1 MSNTLYCHY
10 PDGRKE
16 TIRHPAKPLNQG
28 ADGAIFASTDRRY
41 ALKIY
46 HHPDKDPRRE
56 HKLWQMI
63 EHTPPAQQ
71 GVTFAWP
78 LAILK
83 THRGKFVG
91 YLMPLLNFKHEVQL
105 EQLLSARA
113 RQQSKLPE
121 SYLFRLNAAIE
132 LVRCVEALHRSGHAI
147 IDFKPVN
154 VMVNRRT
161 AAISIVDCDGF
172 FIRGSHDQFPGHQYT
187 AGYIAPEAHN
197 NKLPP
202 DQLDQAQDLFALAV
216 IVFQLL
222 NNGIHPFQGVPKPG
236 TKLPTDNQARISAAL
251 YPYGEQPHP
260 RIGPS
265 PWSLHRHFPV
275 NLRGALESSLIG
287 PKRHSAQQWLQL
299 LETLREHISQCQK
312 TADHYYWGEECPHCR
327 QSAGQTQ
334 QLAAT
339 AKAAAQRKPRKPT
352 IKTRPTRHT
361 AAQPTPPPAPTA
373 TISTGFAWFM
383 IVAVILVGIIFF
395 NNDHSDDSRYPSPD
409 DTADEVFKDSYSEML
424 IPASD
429 LNFLILDPAK
439 TTTETVAYTDD
450 VVRMTYDD
458 GQPDSIF
465 YQLPEFSSASAI
477 PYLKRKAISLNTTT
491 TMISGAYDIG
501 IRDFNDHNRML
512 GQNNNPKNNILMLS
526 DWQYDEATATSY
538 TYLCIRH
545 NDGSGIGGALPI
557 CQHVLQSKT
566 NGSARF
572 EFTEQ
577 PDTDTSTAAQ
587 AGGWRYDLSN
597 NGRYLAMASNR
608 TLIVYKTNN
617 PKQPLV
623 QQLLP
628 ADQLQQSINRII
640 IDDSGEQIYLAL
652 TAPAKPN
659 EAFSGTVLELQ
670 KTGQEYQIS
679 TDFSTLTDPNTLSG
693 IDVAINA
700 DGTIMAIGEYT
711 DSYLNTTDYTSL
723 GSPVD
728 VLEGFAR
735 ISLWQRT
742 SEGWQQISTVHE
754 LKSANVTINGEAF
767 YTDKP
772 PRELI
777 TVPQTISAYYFRAS
791 WFGGGQGSIQSHAAF
806 NRHFQLS
813 RDGKILMS
821 GLTLNGQNNRQNS
834 TMTVST
840 HLYGITG
847 SDVALAAIAK
857 LAVSRQYDQNYLLV
871 DARMSKDA
879 ATIIFNTTTNVRSV
893 SRQIQQTTRFD
904 LFDLNSL
911 SQPES
916 VTTDGGS
923 TY

>member
-41 ALKIY
+41 ALKVY
-46 HHPDKDPRRE
+46 HHPDKDRNRE
-56 HKLWQMI
+56 HKIWQMI

-78 LAILK
+78 LAVLK
-83 THRGKFVG
+83 THKGKFVG
-91 YLMPLLNFKHEVQL
+91 YLMPLLNFEHEVQL

-113 RQQSKLPE
+113 RQQSGLPE

-197 NKLPP
+197 HKLPP
-202 DQLDQAQDLFALAV
+202 NQLDQAQDLFALAV

-236 TKLPTDNQARISAAL
+236 SKLPTDNQARISAAL
-251 YPYGEQPHP
+251 YPYGEQSHP
-260 RIGPS
+260 QIDPS
-265 PWSLHRHFPV
+265 PWSIHRHFPV
-275 NLRGALESSLIG
+275 NLRRALESSLVSQT
-287 PKRHSAQQWLQL
+287 RHSAQQWLQL
-299 LETLREHISQCQK
+299 MEALREHICQCQK
-312 TADHYYWGEECPHCR
+312 TADHYYWGNECPHC
-327 QSAGQTQ
+327 QQNAGQTQ

-339 AKAAAQRKPRKPT
+339 AKAAARRKPRKPT

-361 AAQPTPPPAPTA
+361 TAQPTPPPAPT
-373 TISTGFAWFM
+373 TSMSTGFAWFM
-383 IVAVILVGIIFF
+383 VGAVILVGIIFF
-395 NNDHSDDSRYPSPD
+395 NNNSSNDSRYSSQD
-409 DTADEVFKDSYSEML
+409 DNVEDLFADSLTETL
-424 IPASD
+424 IPASEF
-429 LNFLILDPAK
+429 NFLTLDSVK
-439 TTTETVAYTDD
+439 TATETVASTND
-450 VVRMTYDD
+450 VMRMTYDD
-458 GQPDSIF
+458 EQPDSIF
-465 YQLPEFSSASAI
+465 YQLPEFTSASAI
-477 PYLKRKAISLNTTT
+477 PYIKRKAISLSTTT
-491 TMISGAYDIG
+491 AMISGAYDIG
-501 IRDFNDHNRML
+501 IRDFNDQNRML
-512 GQNNNPKNNILMLS
+512 GQQNNPKNSILMLP

-538 TYLCIRH
+538 AYLCIRH

-557 CQHVLQSKT
+557 CQHVLQSKAK
-566 NGSARF
+566 GSARF

-577 PDTDTSTAAQ
+577 PDTEASSAAQ

-628 ADQLQQSINRII
+628 GNHLHQAINRII
-640 IDDSGEQIYLAL
+640 IDDSGEHIYLAL
-652 TAPAKPN
+652 AAPAKPN

-670 KTGQEYQIS
+670 KTKQAYQIN
-679 TDFSTLTDPNTLSG
+679 TDFSTLTDPDTLSG

-723 GSPVD
+723 GTPVD

-735 ISLWQRT
+735 ISLWQQT
-742 SEGWQQISTVHE
+742 PEGWQQIATVHE

-777 TVPQTISAYYFRAS
+777 TVPRTISAYYFKAS
-791 WFGGGQGSIQSHAAF
+791 WLGGAQGTVQSDATF
-806 NRHFQLS
+806 NRDFQLS
-813 RDGKILMS
+813 RDGKLLMS
-821 GLTLNGQNNRQNS
+821 GLTLKGQNNRQNS
-834 TMTVST
+834 TMTVSA
-840 HLYGITG
+840 HIYRITG
-847 SDVALAAIAK
+847 PTVALTAIAK
-857 LAVSRQYDQNYLLV
+857 RSISREYDQNYLLI

-879 ATIIFNTTTNVRSV
+879 ASIVFNTTTNVRSV
-893 SRQIQQTTRFD
+893 SRETQQTTRFD
-904 LFDLNSL
+904 LFDLSSL
-911 SQPES
+911 KQPES
-916 VTTDGGS
+916 IEP
-923 TY
+923 